1 MLHHSMRKKFQGR
14 VFCEFWHHKCCYP
27 HLVKRYCQETS
38 QQEVRD
44 IILFQKTQNHDQS
57 CCCHGEKNEPV
68 CFSGKFNTA
77 TIQLSVGEIL
87 IFLPSSHNS
96 QVHKSMFPFSFI
108 VVQDASRTYSKKE
121 AARYFQ
127 KAQKLDQSCCNEE
140 KSEPVCFSC
149 RFEVAIIQLPQV
161 ENIVFTIRAQFPGS
175 QNHVSWLL
183 QSCVKTHL
191 AYTVPLYMRK
201 KVTEHCECWLTYL

>member
-108 VVQDASRTYSKKE
+108 VVQDASRTYSTIPWGFP
-121 AARYFQ
+121 ARRRKQPVTFRKLKNLT
-127 KAQKLDQSCCNEE
+127 KAVVMKRKVNQCAFLADL
-140 KSEPVCFSC
+140 
-149 RFEVAIIQLPQV
+149 R
-161 ENIVFTIRAQFPGS
+161 
-175 QNHVSWLL
+175 L
-183 QSCVKTHL
+183 Q
-191 AYTVPLYMRK
+191 
-201 KVTEHCECWLTYL
+201 